1 MRNIWLIALLAAA
14 ACGGDSTG
22 PSPAFPAVAGTY
34 NVTGYFDGIPSDA
47 AFFNGTLAVT
57 QVSRQEAALGGT
69 MAVTV
74 NLQGDVFNI
83 GGALQG
89 ANVSP
94 SGQLTF
100 TIGDPSGTWTF
111 SAQVQGTALAQGRH
125 TLSDGQES
133 LSGAWSGSR
142 ATGTAVRS
150 AATNRI
156 GALFRD

>member
-1 MRNIWLIALLAAA
+1 MRNIWWFVLLGAA

-34 NVTGYFDGIPSDA
+34 TVTGYFDGIPSDA
-47 AFFNGTLAVT
+47 AFFNGTLMVT
-57 QVSRQEAALGGT
+57 QASRQGGALGGT

-94 SGQLTF
+94 N
-100 TIGDPSGTWTF
+100 
-111 SAQVQGTALAQGRH
+111 
-125 TLSDGQES
+125 S
-133 LSGAWSGSR
+133 LR
-142 ATGTAVRS
+142 
-150 AATNRI
+150 AATR
-156 GALFRD
+156 